1 MSSLI
6 SSHQCQAEMELIKQI
21 AVLELEVVYLE
32 KYLLSLYRRTF
43 NQQVSSFSTMDDRL
57 ESYIEPNNVIEGE
70 HSCIHSDN
78 IVSPETLFDNQSKGR
93 NVVEEP
99 EKLSHLHRSNS
110 SLSQRSLGSSRN
122 YSLSKYMAKAVDSY
136 HSFPLSMLEVT

>member
-1 MSSLI
+1 
-6 SSHQCQAEMELIKQI
+6 MELIKQI

-70 HSCIHSDN
+70 HSCIHSDH
-78 IVSPETLFDNQSKGR
+78 IGSPETLFDNQSKGR

-99 EKLSHLHRSNS
+99 ENLSHLHRSNS

-122 YSLSKYMAKAVDSY
+122 YSLSKSMAKAVDSY